1 MALSA
6 LRPKGRSFLFVPQCG
21 PSVTAFLGQER
32 YKSCREKQR
41 TIETEDSMRVFI
53 ACAII
58 LTAAVGL
65 GGCWGHHE
73 KAVVAEPLKLG

>member
-1 MALSA
+1 MIMARKI
-6 LRPKGRSFLFVPQCG
+6 RPRG
-21 PSVTAFLGQER
+21 
-32 YKSCREKQR
+32 
-41 TIETEDSMRVFI
+41 IWMRVFL

>member
-1 MALSA
+1 
-6 LRPKGRSFLFVPQCG
+6 LRGPVSRQRAVSLFSPSLCRKYHSYFGEQRYDYRSNSFENKNWGIP
-21 PSVTAFLGQER
+21 
-32 YKSCREKQR
+32 
-41 TIETEDSMRVFI
+41 MRVFL

-58 LTAAVGL
+58 VTAAIGL

>member
-1 MALSA
+1 MV
-6 LRPKGRSFLFVPQCG
+6 PGKGR
-21 PSVTAFLGQER
+21 E
-32 YKSCREKQR
+32 
-41 TIETEDSMRVFI
+41 TITTENPMRVFI

-58 LTAAVGL
+58 LTAAIGL